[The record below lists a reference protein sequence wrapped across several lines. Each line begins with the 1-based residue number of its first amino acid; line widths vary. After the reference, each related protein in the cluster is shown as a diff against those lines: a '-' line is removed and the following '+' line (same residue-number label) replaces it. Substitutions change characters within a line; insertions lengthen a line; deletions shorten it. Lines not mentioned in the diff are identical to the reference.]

1 MKTDLQNTNHNR
13 SSEPLFIKASE
24 IGEIMEIS
32 PAYAYRIIKQ
42 LNDELS
48 AKGYIVVQGRTNRQY
63 FYERIYRK
71 VSWKWKI
78 LI

>member
-1 MKTDLQNTNHNR
+1 MRTDTQNTSR
-13 SSEPLFIKASE
+13 SCMVSEPLFIKASE

-32 PAYAYRIIKQ
+32 PAYAYRIVKQ
-42 LNDELS
+42 LKDELS

-71 VSWKWKI
+71 VSWRNE
-78 LI
+78 